1 MFHFDLP
8 WNPGRM
14 EQRNGRIDRML
25 QPDTQ
30 VRCHYFFY
38 SQRPEDAVLEAL
50 VKKSVRIHEELGSLA
65 DVVEQRLALTLKNG
79 ISRKAAAEMTRAIET
94 ADGSTGGSQ
103 AAQEELEAARDKEL
117 SAQLEELGK
126 LSQRARDN
134 LDIAPERLRDVVNL
148 GLSQAGVPPLSP
160 LKEPAGSYS
169 VAEMDKISTDPT
181 WREIVDTLRPARPR
195 KMPVWEWRSKT
206 PPRPVSFEPSTTLA
220 SETVQLH
227 LQHRL
232 TQKALAQ
239 FRAQAFAED
248 RLSRVTVVFD
258 PTHARKRVL
267 ALGRL
272 SLYGNGAARLH
283 EEILAT
289 AAFWVEGSDRDRL
302 EPFTTADAE
311 DRALASLG
319 AVLSRDDQPAIPEHI
334 ISMLMKTAKQDE
346 EVLWEKVKTRA
357 GQRISYAVERLRR
370 RTQVESEEMA
380 RILQA
385 QKAAIEKELGRRKK
399 EARDGAVQVTM
410 PWLPEEKDQKAQ
422 YDTDTK
428 YIEKRLGELE
438 KELAIEPDR
447 IRDQYDVKHD
457 RLERVGLVYLWP
469 TTS

>member
-1 MFHFDLP
+1 
-8 WNPGRM
+8 
-14 EQRNGRIDRML
+14 
-25 QPDTQ
+25 
-30 VRCHYFFY
+30 
-38 SQRPEDAVLEAL
+38 
-50 VKKSVRIHEELGSLA
+50 
-65 DVVEQRLALTLKNG
+65 
-79 ISRKAAAEMTRAIET
+79 
-94 ADGSTGGSQ
+94 
-103 AAQEELEAARDKEL
+103 
-117 SAQLEELGK
+117 
-126 LSQRARDN
+126 
-134 LDIAPERLRDVVNL
+134 VVNL

-160 LKEPAGSYS
+160 VKEAPGRYS

-181 WREIVDTLRPARPR
+181 WREIIDTLRPARPR
-195 KMPVWEWRSKT
+195 KMPLWEWRSKT

-239 FRAQAFAED
+239 FRAQAFSED

-289 AAFWVEGSDRDRL
+289 AAFWVEGSDRERL
-302 EPFTTADAE
+302 EPFTTAEAE

-357 GQRISYAVERLRR
+357 RQRITYAVERLRR
-370 RTQVESEEMA
+370 RTQVESEEME

-385 QKAAIEKELGRRKK
+385 QKAAIDKELGRRKK
-399 EARDGAVQVTM
+399 EASDGVVQITM

-428 YIEKRLGELE
+428 YIERRLGELE
-438 KELAIEPDR
+438 KELATEPDR
-447 IRDQYDVKHD
+447 IREQYDVKHD

>member
-1 MFHFDLP
+1 
-8 WNPGRM
+8 
-14 EQRNGRIDRML
+14 
-25 QPDTQ
+25 
-30 VRCHYFFY
+30 
-38 SQRPEDAVLEAL
+38 
-50 VKKSVRIHEELGSLA
+50 
-65 DVVEQRLALTLKNG
+65 
-79 ISRKAAAEMTRAIET
+79 
-94 ADGSTGGSQ
+94 
-103 AAQEELEAARDKEL
+103 
-117 SAQLEELGK
+117 
-126 LSQRARDN
+126 
-134 LDIAPERLRDVVNL
+134 
-148 GLSQAGVPPLSP
+148 
-160 LKEPAGSYS
+160 
-169 VAEMDKISTDPT
+169 
-181 WREIVDTLRPARPR
+181 
-195 KMPVWEWRSKT
+195 MPIWEWRSKT

-272 SLYGNGAARLH
+272 ALYGTGASRLH

-289 AAFWVEGSDRDRL
+289 AAFWVEGEDRDRL
-302 EPFTTADAE
+302 EPFTTTDAE

-334 ISMLMKTAKQDE
+334 VSMLMKTAKQDE
-346 EVLWEKVKTRA
+346 DVLWEKVRSRA
-357 GQRISYAVERLRR
+357 QQRTVFAEERLRR
-370 RTQVESEEMA
+370 RAQVESEEMG

-385 QKAAIEKELGRRKK
+385 QKTAIDKELGRRR
-399 EARDGAVQVTM
+399 RDAGGAGGVQVTM

-438 KELAIEPDR
+438 KELTGEPER
-447 IRDQYDVKHD
+447 IREQYNVKHY